1 MATPRKQTRTAAA
14 KPAPKNK
21 AAKPAKPA
29 AAPKPAATKPA
40 AAPKAAAVAKPPAPA
55 PKSVT
60 VSFEPE
66 WLDGIRQMLLQR
78 RDQINNVVRAGRDQ
92 LAANDGESADLADR
106 ASDGFEDEL
115 TAGLLSIEAAQ
126 LDEVE
131 TALERLDHGA
141 YGLCTTCGKPIPK
154 KRLEILPFAKR
165 CMKCEDEKARNIPA
179 VDDDEVDDEDDDA
192 DTD

>member
-1 MATPRKQTRTAAA
+1 MATPRKQTRSAAA
-14 KPAPKNK
+14 RPAAKTKPTKPTKAAVAPKPP
-21 AAKPAKPA
+21 AAKPA
-29 AAPKPAATKPA
+29 AAPKS
-40 AAPKAAAVAKPPAPA
+40 AAVAKPPAPK
-55 PKSVT
+55 PVT
-60 VSFEPE
+60 VTFEPE

-78 RDQINNVVRAGRDQ
+78 RDQINNVVRASRDQ
-92 LAANDGESADLADR
+92 LAANDGESSDLADR

-126 LDEVE
+126 LEEVE
-131 TALERLDHGA
+131 TAIERLENGV

-165 CMKCEDEKARNIPA
+165 CMKCEDEKARNIPHA
-179 VDDDEVDDEDDDA
+179 DDDEADDEEDDA